1 MSDDEKPKSP
11 ETTAE
16 SAESAESEAP
26 AEAAAEGEGE
36 PKADAAPAAEE
47 DLASPEAVARRVAAL
62 GEEDESERQARIEE
76 EKLAARRAKQKGGA
90 GKRGLEAAASKKLA
104 KIGDKKPAPVQARPA
119 APNDPLLQ
127 RTNDFAKWA
136 RQNRGLVGA
145 IVAGAVLVIGGIT
158 LKEWLSQRKESQ
170 ASEILAEGVAVQR
183 GRLGD
188 DTVESPDGFK
198 DPTPMFKTAAA
209 RQDAALAKYRDVQT
223 KFAGTGA
230 AYLARLAEGS
240 LLLDKRQVDDAI
252 KAFSEVKSSPLAAAD
267 AEVRGRALEGLG
279 FAYELKAQA
288 GDASKLD
295 DALKVFRELENT
307 DVKGF
312 KELGMYHQAR
322 VFESKGDKDKA
333 KELLKSV
340 HERANKPGE
349 GHPFP
354 YLESVADDRLR
365 ALDPTALPAK
375 PSMNVGSPT
384 SKMSDAQMRKMIE
397 QLQKQMKEAGDKHG
411 GGK

>member
-11 ETTAE
+11 DPTEE
-16 SAESAESEAP
+16 SATEGEGT
-26 AEAAAEGEGE
+26 AEAAAEGEGAKTE
-36 PKADAAPAAEE
+36 AASEAE
-47 DLASPEAVARRVAAL
+47 DLASPEAIARRVAAL

-76 EKLAARRAKQKGGA
+76 QKLAERRAKQKGGA

-104 KIGDKKPAPVQARPA
+104 KIGDKKPTPVQARPA

-145 IVAGAVLVIGGIT
+145 IVAGAVLVVGGIT
-158 LKEWLSQRKESQ
+158 LKEWLGQRKESQ
-170 ASEILAEGVAVQR
+170 ASEILAEGVADQR

-188 DTVESPDGFK
+188 PSVEGPEGFK
-198 DPTPMFKTAAA
+198 DPTPIFKTAAE
-209 RQDAALAKYRDVQT
+209 RDDAALAKYREVES
-223 KFAGTGA
+223 KFPGTGA
-230 AYLARLAEGS
+230 AYLARLSEGS
-240 LLLDKRQVDDAI
+240 ILLDKRQTDDAI
-252 KAFSEVKSSPLAAAD
+252 KAFTEVKGSPLAAAD

-279 FAYELKAQA
+279 FAYELKAQG
-288 GDASKLD
+288 GDAAKLD
-295 DALKVFRELENT
+295 DAVKVFRELENT

-322 VFESKGDKDKA
+322 VFEAKGDKDKA
-333 KELLKSV
+333 KELLKNV

-354 YLESVADDRLR
+354 YLESVVDDRLR